1 MLFHVDL
8 DIERLHRPCA
18 EQRLSVIGGEDR
30 VYAAASAHE
39 LEANDAD
46 IKADFAAVGQA
57 VRTALFRLNADGFE
71 VFAGY
76 DAVDGS
82 SVDQEF
88 AFPAPPQAEPGCSQP
103 LS

>member
-18 EQRLSVIGGEDR
+18 EQQLSVIVGEDR
-30 VYAAASAHE
+30 VDAAASAHE
-39 LEANDAD
+39 LEANNAD
-46 IKADFAAVGQA
+46 IKADFAAAGQA

-82 SVDQEF
+82 SVDPGIRLPS
-88 AFPAPPQAEPGCSQP
+88 AAQAEPGCSQP